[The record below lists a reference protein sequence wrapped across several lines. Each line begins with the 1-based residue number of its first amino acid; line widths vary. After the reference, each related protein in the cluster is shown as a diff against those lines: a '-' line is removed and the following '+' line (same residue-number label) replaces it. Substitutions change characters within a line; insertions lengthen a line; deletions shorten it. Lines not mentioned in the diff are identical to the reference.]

1 MSRYL
6 RVSVVC
12 LAVACAAVWASTG
25 TTAQSPSAARPDLSG
40 FWTHPM
46 PPGARGGATVF
57 DLEQMAPFRS
67 GGEALF
73 YEPRTGDPRLDE
85 PRAFCFPSGFPSGML
100 APYPVQ
106 IVQSGNWLA
115 MVHEFQ
121 RMTRLIPL
129 DGRAHR
135 DVEPTYYGDPVGH
148 WEGDALVIETVN
160 FKRWSLDDYYYQN
173 PTQYRMHSED
183 LRTVERLRFLDPQTI
198 SYELTID
205 DPQIFTEAWTQGFL
219 MHARE
224 EWSEI
229 GLFEFVCQE
238 NNRCP
243 GGECAP

>member
-1 MSRYL
+1 MTTWL

-12 LAVACAAVWASTG
+12 LALTSAAVWAP
-25 TTAQSPSAARPDLSG
+25 TAAVGQAPDRPDFSG

-57 DLEQMAPFRS
+57 DLDQMAPFQPE
-67 GGEALF
+67 GEALF
-73 YEPRTGDPRLDE
+73 YEPRTGDPFLDE

-106 IVQSGNWLA
+106 IVQSEGWLV

-135 DVEPTYYGDPVGH
+135 DVEPTYYGDSVGH
-148 WEGDALVIETVN
+148 WENDALVIETLN
-160 FKRWSLDDYYYQN
+160 FKRWSLDDFYYQD
-173 PTQYRMHSED
+173 PTKYRMHSED

-219 MHARE
+219 MRART
-224 EWSEI
+224 EWSEV

-243 GGECAP
+243 GGNCGP